1 MAERVP
7 RVATRRE
14 EVVVSFVP
22 TAVRA
27 PFSLRCAALIID
39 YLLIV
44 FTPVMFLLLARF
56 FGNDGTGL
64 LNGQLNNTGWL
75 IAVLIAV
82 TDLVVLPLA
91 TGQSAGKLFTGLR
104 IVSTTGSQA
113 SYKRIFFRQT
123 LGYLV
128 TVLTLG
134 LGFLICALNRR
145 GRALHDFMIGTL
157 VIQGEK
163 RRVN

>member
-22 TAVRA
+22 AAVRA

-39 YLLIV
+39 YLLVV
-44 FTPVMFLLLARF
+44 FVPVMFLLLGRF

-75 IAVLIAV
+75 IAVLIAI
-82 TDLVVLPLA
+82 TDLVVLPLV

-104 IVSTTGSQA
+104 IISKTGAQA
-113 SYKRIFFRQT
+113 SYTRIFLRQT
-123 LGYLV
+123 LGYLI
-128 TVLTLG
+128 TLLTFG
-134 LGFLICALNRR
+134 IGFFICALNSR
-145 GRALHDFMIGTL
+145 GRALHDLMTGTF
-157 VIQGEK
+157 VVQAEK
-163 RRVN
+163 RRIN